1 MYKCLDIN
9 YFMKYYFYVRENL
22 VIQRVNLFLVILMI
36 FAILL
41 LSTGGILKNEE
52 TKEGMDFITSFI
64 YLNNSYV
71 RV

>member
-1 MYKCLDIN
+1 
-9 YFMKYYFYVRENL
+9 MKYYFYVRGNL